1 MDTVINQAGQGDFY
15 QNLPPMRTPHAVF
28 DQAGYA
34 QAPADWLIAVSD
46 IQGSTA
52 AVQAGNHSDV
62 NFAAAAMIAALTNL
76 CGPIPYQ
83 FGGDGAVALIPPQF
97 AEAARRALAQTRS
110 LAAREFRLNLRVGL
124 VGVAALLER
133 KLAVLVGRYEPS
145 PGNAYAVFLGDGI
158 ERLERAIKNR
168 GDPALRDLAVI
179 GAVEDQDEAPDLTG
193 LSCRWTPLRSARGKM
208 VSLVV
213 RGANHGELHADLTRV
228 AGVEALNAASLA
240 NLDARWPPKGLLREA
255 KARRRGTSLLRM
267 VLRVAY
273 ETFLAFVIIRLRMN
287 VAGFDTDKYKAEMV
301 QNAVNFARSGENLC
315 LVFDCPE
322 GRIDALRAYLDQ
334 RSDKG
339 ELTYGLHIS
348 DHAVMTCLVASYEDN
363 QHVHFIDGGD
373 GGYTAAATQLKARSA
388 SVLAETIAL

>member
-1 MDTVINQAGQGDFY
+1 MNNQTGHFY
-15 QNLPPMRTPHAVF
+15 QTLPPMRTPSAVF
-28 DQAGYA
+28 DQASYA

-52 AVQAGNHSDV
+52 AVEAGNHSDV

-76 CGPIPYQ
+76 CGAIPYQ
-83 FGGDGAVALIPPQF
+83 FGGDGAVALIPPEF
-97 AEAARRALAQTRS
+97 ANAARRALAQTRS
-110 LAAREFRLNLRVGL
+110 LAAREFKLNLRIGL
-124 VGVAALLER
+124 VSVAALTER

-158 ERLERAIKNR
+158 DRLERAIKDR
-168 GDPALRDLAVI
+168 GDAGLRDLALI
-179 GAVEDQDEAPDLTG
+179 GAVEDENESPDLTG
-193 LSCRWTPLRSARGKM
+193 LSCRWTPLRSAHGKM

-213 RGANHGELHADLTRV
+213 RGADHGELHKRLAKI
-228 AGVEALNAASLA
+228 AGVDALNAASMT
-240 NLDARWPPKGLLREA
+240 NLDARWPPKGLMREA
-255 KARRRGTSLLRM
+255 KARRRGTSLVRM
-267 VLRVAY
+267 ILRVAY
-273 ETFLAFVIIRLRMN
+273 ETFLAFVIIRFRLN
-287 VAGFDTDKYKAEMV
+287 VAGFNTDKYRAEMV

-322 GRIDALRAYLDQ
+322 DRIDALRAYLDQ
-334 RSDKG
+334 RIAKG

-388 SVLAETIAL
+388 NTLAEAIAL